1 MAVKLVTFDAN
12 SPKISIQHMRSL
24 RIIFSYIRKYPRL
37 VTGYF
42 SLNILSATF
51 SLISLTMLAPF
62 LTLIFGLQQDG
73 EVSPSRFSI
82 GEASDRFYAF
92 LTALTSSD
100 EGKIKALGIICIIV
114 ASAILLKNIFL
125 YFSLY
130 LLTPIRN
137 SIINDMRTDMFR
149 KILELPVGFFN
160 EQRKGDIMSKLT
172 NDLQDVEFST
182 ISFLESFFREPILIS
197 LYLFAMI
204 SLSPELSV
212 FLLLFLPIAG
222 LIIGRIGR
230 SLKKVST
237 GVQIKLGEILSTIE
251 ETLGGI
257 RVVKAFNAESQQLGR
272 FKRENSELFEIK
284 NRANRRRD
292 LAMPVSET
300 LGILAVCCV
309 LYYGGTLVLQNDFG
323 LSGPDFL
330 TFIAIFT
337 QIINPLKAFSTA
349 SYNIQKGAASIE
361 RIQHLIQEEQAVK
374 EDNDP
379 LPIQYFNDA
388 IELRNVV
395 FAYPDKTILNNINL
409 TIKKGQT
416 IALVGSSGAGKS
428 TLADLIPRFHDPSSG
443 EVLIDGIN
451 IKRFKL
457 KDLRNLM
464 GIVTQDPI
472 LFNDTVQANIALGN
486 ENAEAD
492 KIVQAAKIANAHGF
506 IEKKEDG
513 YLTRVGDRGSKLSG
527 GERQRV
533 TIARAVLKNPP
544 IMILDEATSS
554 LDTESEKWVQDAI
567 NNLMKDRTSI
577 IIAHRLSTVRHADEI
592 IVLHEGQIA
601 ERGKHDEL
609 LMLNGIY
616 SRLVNLQ
623 EMK

>member
-1 MAVKLVTFDAN
+1 MK
-12 SPKISIQHMRSL
+12 SL
-24 RIIFSYIRKYPRL
+24 KVIFSYIKRYPKL
-37 VTGYF
+37 VAGYL
-42 SLNILSATF
+42 SLNIFSALF
-51 SLISLTMLAPF
+51 SLVSLTMLAPF
-62 LTLIFGLQQDG
+62 LTLIFGLGGQDG
-73 EVSPSRFSI
+73 LQPSRFRL
-82 GEASDRFYAF
+82 GALSDLLYNNVG
-92 LTALTSSD
+92 ALTQTD
-100 EGKIKALGIICIIV
+100 EGKIKALAIICTIV
-114 ASAILLKNIFL
+114 VTAILLKNICL

-137 SIINDMRTDMFR
+137 SIINDMRTDMFS

-160 EQRKGDIMSKLT
+160 EQRKGDIMSRLT

-197 LYLFAMI
+197 FYLFAMI
-204 SLSPELSV
+204 NLSPELSL
-212 FLLLFLPIAG
+212 FLLIFLPIAG

-257 RVVKAFNAESQQLGR
+257 RVVKAFNAEQQQLNR
-272 FKRENSELFEIK
+272 FENENQQLFAIK
-284 NRANRRRD
+284 NKAIRRRD
-292 LAMPVSET
+292 LATPVSET

-309 LYYGGTLVLQNDFG
+309 LYYGGSLVLKHDFG

-349 SYNIQKGAASIE
+349 SYNIRRGAASIE
-361 RIQHLIQEEQAVK
+361 RIQKLIKEEETVK
-374 EDNDP
+374 EAA
-379 LPIQYFNDA
+379 DA
-388 IELRNVV
+388 ITINAFQESIELKNVS
-395 FAYPDKTILNNINL
+395 FSYPGKTIVDNISL

-428 TLADLIPRFHDPSSG
+428 TLADLIPRFHDASTG
-443 EVLIDGIN
+443 EVLIDGVN

-464 GIVTQDPI
+464 GIVTQEPI
-472 LFNDTVQANIALGN
+472 LFNDTVRSNISLGN
-486 ENAEAD
+486 EKAPID
-492 KIVQAAKIANAHGF
+492 DIIKAATIANAHEF
-506 IEKKEDG
+506 ISKKENG
-513 YLTRVGDRGSKLSG
+513 YDTLVGDRGSKLSG

-577 IIAHRLSTVRHADEI
+577 IIAHRLSTIRHADA
-592 IVLHEGQIA
+592 IVVLQEGKIA
-601 ERGKHDEL
+601 EMGTHEEL
-609 LMLNGIY
+609 MQMNGIY
-616 SRLVNLQ
+616 NRLVSLQ
-623 EMK
+623 EMR